1 MELDPRLT
9 FETFVVGPA
18 NRLAAAAARR
28 AADSPGTNYNPLF
41 LYSDS
46 GLGKSH
52 ILSAIAHRSE
62 KHHPH
67 RDVMYQPL
75 EVHLGELTTALER
88 GEGQDLQSRYESFDI
103 LLLDDVQ
110 FLTGQSQAQEM
121 LLRTVDGITARGGQ
135 VVLASDRPPAEI
147 DGLDARLLSRF
158 SGGLIVDIGAPELE
172 TRVAILHRKT
182 EARGGVLEPGVAEA
196 LARSAFRNV
205 RELQGAL
212 NRVLVLQEL
221 EGRPVSV
228 EDLPSVLGPMGS
240 GGEVRPESTPTPAG
254 EAEWIKEV
262 SAARAAAEGAGFLT
276 GRLDHL
282 LESTREPEDWE
293 QVLRRFRLDAERSR
307 EIREQLD
314 LLGNPWPEAAAT
326 LLRDPDRLEESEALL
341 ASARERTRAFN
352 TIGDGPTL
360 EDLEGTAP
368 ALALRAADRL
378 LRADRPDY
386 NPLFL
391 HASDGAF
398 ALGMLEAAG
407 RTHLS
412 RNPDAR
418 VGLISVSEFA
428 EEFIRAISD
437 GVAGAWRER
446 WWSVEVLLLHGL
458 EDLCDTE
465 RAQDEFFHLFEALRR
480 RNSRIFLACDRPPS
494 AIGGVDDRLRSRFE
508 GGLVLDLGKGRLP
521 ERSRSPSPADVVG
534 AGSVDGSRRSPA
546 APESSTSSAAQAP
559 LPGAVR
565 NSPHPEPASE
575 EGDDLAVLRELAGVG
590 RIGGEPEHDRG
601 GSAGAQAEGDGASGS
616 AAADLGWTPSRER
629 VVWDWPSVEDRIVEA
644 ARVTGRDAAGLG
656 ERLRRSGYGD

>member
-28 AADSPGTNYNPLF
+28 AADSPGVNYNPLF

-52 ILSAIAHRSE
+52 ILSAIAHRSQ
-62 KHHPH
+62 KNHPE
-67 RDVMYQPL
+67 RNVLYQPL
-75 EVHLGELTTALER
+75 EVHLGELTQALER
-88 GEGQDLQSRYESFDI
+88 GEDQDLHSRYEALDI

-121 LLRTVDGITARGGQ
+121 LLRTLDRITARGGQ
-135 VVLASDRPPAEI
+135 VVLASDRPPSEI
-147 DGLDARLLSRF
+147 DGLDSRLLSRF
-158 SGGLIVDIGAPELE
+158 SGGLIVDIGTPDLE

-196 LARSAFRNV
+196 LARTPFRNV

-228 EDLPSVLGPMGS
+228 EELPSVVGTVGS
-240 GGEVRPESTPTPAG
+240 GGGVRTASDPRSGTQPEWRRG
-254 EAEWIKEV
+254 V
-262 SAARAAAEGAGFLT
+262 QAARAEAEGAGFVT
-276 GRLDHL
+276 RRLDRL
-282 LESTREPEDWE
+282 LESGGEPRDWQ
-293 QVLRRFRLDAERSR
+293 QVLRRFRLDTERMR

-326 LLRDPDRLEESEALL
+326 LLKDPDRLEESEALL
-341 ASARERTRAFN
+341 ASARERNRPFTHL
-352 TIGDGPTL
+352 GEGPTL
-360 EDLEGTAP
+360 EDLEGTVP

-386 NPLFL
+386 NPLYL
-391 HASDGAF
+391 HATDSAF
-398 ALGMLEAAG
+398 ALGLLEAVG
-407 RTHLS
+407 RTHLA

-418 VGLISVSEFA
+418 VGLISVSAFA

-446 WWSVEVLLLHGL
+446 WWSVEVLLLHDL
-458 EDLCDTE
+458 EQLANLE

-480 RNSRIFLACDRPPS
+480 RNSRIFLASDRAPS
-494 AIGGVDDRLRSRFE
+494 AIRAVDDRLRSRFE
-508 GGLVLDLGKGRLP
+508 GGLVLDLGEGRLP
-521 ERSRSPSPADVVG
+521 DWSRPEGDGIGVPSRPEEDVSTAGMRSAVKVSDSASRSGDASPATPTLPDG
-534 AGSVDGSRRSPA
+534 ARVAPAGPMTAPPLEDSDGD
-546 APESSTSSAAQAP
+546 
-559 LPGAVR
+559 
-565 NSPHPEPASE
+565 
-575 EGDDLAVLRELAGVG
+575 DDLAVLRELAGVG
-590 RIGGEPEHDRG
+590 RIGGEDEPDQDG
-601 GSAGAQAEGDGASGS
+601 GEPRQTSARRPASDSRSPDG
-616 AAADLGWTPSRER
+616 GWSPSRER
-629 VVWDWPSVEDRIVEA
+629 VIWDWPSVEDRIVE
-644 ARVTGRDAAGLG
+644 GF
-656 ERLRRSGYGD
+656 